1 MRTFLC
7 HLMCDGRL
15 RLARLYPSMRLPKR
29 TSHRFLLLLLR
40 LLGLHRR
47 RLRSLL
53 CSSQRL
59 FFFLRQVLVR
69 FLLRTNR

>member
-15 RLARLYPSMRLPKR
+15 RLARLYPSMRLPR
-29 TSHRFLLLLLR
+29 QTSHRFLLLLLC
-40 LLGLHRR
+40 LLGLYRR

-59 FFFLRQVLVR
+59 LFFLRQVLVR